1 MMNKLGFLSLFLM
14 ISNFG
19 IAQLGCN
26 DPLADN
32 YDALATQN
40 DGSCTYA
47 ASNIPLTQVANLPAD
62 LNEISGMIF
71 WNEKLYG
78 HQDSGGPTNI
88 YEFDTAT
95 GVITKTI
102 TLQGVTN
109 VDWEDLT
116 QDETHFYVGDFGN
129 NANGNR
135 TDLKIYKFSK
145 SLITSS
151 SLITIP
157 LTEIEIINFAYE
169 DQVDFSN
176 TGGNNT
182 AFDCEALAYNRGQLH
197 LFTKN
202 WIGNITAHYILPT
215 TPGTYNAKKK
225 GEYDVGSYKITG
237 ADFGA
242 DNLLALVGYQV
253 TGFAI
258 CGLFLNYGFDDT
270 YAYLQTGT
278 MRFLSIGSALVF
290 GQIEA
295 ITFKKSLQLYI
306 SNERFDPPGNFFQIV
321 PQQFYDSSITNL
333 IQPFYT
339 ANQQV
344 FGDFVLEPGM
354 LRYNYIT
361 GKVEGYDGSHWN
373 PFH

>member
-1 MMNKLGFLSLFLM
+1 MNKLGFLSLFLM

-88 YEFDTAT
+88 YEFDPAT

-102 TLQGVTN
+102 TLQGITN

-145 SLITSS
+145 SLIASS

-202 WIGNITAHYILPT
+202 WIGNTTAHYVLPT
-215 TPGTYNAKKK
+215 NQGTYTAKKK
-225 GEYDVGSYKITG
+225 ETYDVGTYKITG

-242 DNLLALVGYQV
+242 DDLLVLLGYEV
-253 TGFAI
+253 DIPFNTGI
-258 CGLFLNYGFDDT
+258 FLNYGFDRT
-270 YAYLQTGT
+270 YSYLQTGT
-278 MRFLSIGSALVF
+278 MRFLSMGSVLAV
-290 GQIEA
+290 GQVEGIC
-295 ITFKKSLQLYI
+295 FKKSLELYV
-306 SNERFDPPGNFFQIV
+306 SNERFVATYFYTV
-321 PQQFYDSSITNL
+321 PQRFYNTSIANL
-333 IQPFYT
+333 IQPYYQN
-339 ANQQV
+339 NQKV
-344 FGDFVLEPGM
+344 FGDFVHEQGM
-354 LRYNYIT
+354 IRYNSIT